1 MRFRCGFAL
10 LLLAAPS
17 LAEAQGIVEQTK
29 LVGVWAYDCR
39 APASPTNIWATFMRL
54 PSGGDALTY
63 SSGPNL
69 PAKTYLIRTAS
80 QPKAGQV
87 VLDGQWTTD
96 DSQMEM
102 TIALESHRWRL
113 MDSKRTD
120 TGQVLIVNGK
130 AEPNGPATRWF
141 RHCNG

>member
-1 MRFRCGFAL
+1 MRFCCGFAL

-17 LAEAQGIVEQTK
+17 LAEAQGIVEQSK
-29 LVGVWAYDCR
+29 LLGVWAYDCR
-39 APASPTNIWATFMRL
+39 APAAPANPWATFMRL
-54 PSGGDALTY
+54 PSGGEALTY

-69 PAKTYLIRTAS
+69 PAKTYLIRGAS

-87 VLDGQWTTD
+87 VLDGQWTAD

-102 TIALESHRWRL
+102 TLALQPRRWRVINSNL
-113 MDSKRTD
+113 TE
-120 TGQVLIVNGK
+120 TGLVLIVNGK
-130 AEPNGPATRWF
+130 AEPNGPASRWF